1 MVSLDID
8 RILGFPA
15 FGQLMLNVRQRGR
28 VKGFQILNGR
38 ELSVLRLFIGSELEH
53 DREVRPVRL
62 DSQIESFEGYGV
74 TQTAQLKKAYAQ
86 SEGIYVIYMAGD
98 QADDWKSAFESA
110 IK

>member
-62 DSQIESFEGYGV
+62 DSQIEHRFVVELVSLV
-74 TQTAQLKKAYAQ
+74 NHTWAP
-86 SEGIYVIYMAGD
+86 SH
-98 QADDWKSAFESA
+98 
-110 IK
+110 